1 VRDDGGVLIAPVV
14 MPVVLVAGWGWA
26 HVFLARH
33 RRP

>member
-1 VRDDGGVLIAPVV
+1 MVAGVLVAPVV

-26 HVFLARH
+26 LVFLVRH